1 MRYHDILKD
10 DMRNGDGLRVVLFV
24 AGCEHKCKGCHNP
37 VTWDVNGGLKFDADA
52 LLEICDE
59 LEKEWVSGITLS
71 GGDPLHPKNREDV
84 TVLCKCLKKSYPD
97 KTIWMYTGYDYDE
110 VAGLEVMKYVDV
122 LVDGK
127 FVEELADVTYPWAG
141 SRNQT
146 VRKVWFYLTDAP
158 DGSKAIV
165 RKA

>member
-24 AGCEHKCKGCHNP
+24 SGCEHGCKGCHNR
-37 VTWDVNGGLKFDADA
+37 VTWKPTSGIEFDADA
-52 LLEICDE
+52 LLEICTE

-71 GGDPLHPKNREDV
+71 GGDPLYPGNRDEI
-84 TVLCKCLKKSYPD
+84 TVLCKCLKESYPD
-97 KTIWMYTGYDYDE
+97 KTIWMYTGYEYAE
-110 VAGLEVMKYVDV
+110 VCNLEVMKYVDV

-141 SRNQT
+141 SRNQ
-146 VRKVWFYLTDAP
+146 KVIRVE
-158 DGSKAIV
+158 GVVKNSQI
-165 RKA
+165 